1 MNRERNAGI
10 PARAETLGI
19 LRFMGRGEPM
29 LMLEGDEDGYG
40 TRWTL
45 GGQQV
50 QPAIARYLMEEGYIV
65 DTGRSELGVRRL
77 TLSPAGQEL
86 RENGLRWWDSLSML
100 EKLQVIV
107 LG

>member
-1 MNRERNAGI
+1 
-10 PARAETLGI
+10 
-19 LRFMGRGEPM
+19 M

-50 QPAIARYLMEEGYIV
+50 QPAIARYLMDQGYIA
-65 DTGRSELGVRRL
+65 DSGRSELGVRRL
-77 TLSPAGQEL
+77 TLSAAGQTL
-86 RENGLRWWDSLSML
+86 RENGVRWWASLNVL